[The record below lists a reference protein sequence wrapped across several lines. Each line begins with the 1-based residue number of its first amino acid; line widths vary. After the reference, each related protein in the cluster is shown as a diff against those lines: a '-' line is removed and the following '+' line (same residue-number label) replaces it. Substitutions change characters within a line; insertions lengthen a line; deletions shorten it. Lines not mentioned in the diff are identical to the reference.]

1 MTATP
6 AIPAALRGAVA
17 PFLRA
22 FIGALPPILVTGAL
36 RWSVDDALV
45 IEIDT
50 DGGVVFATFAR
61 ETGDDD
67 DDGAAFTAT
76 IGWGADHGDDED
88 DGEPEEAH
96 TLAAADP
103 AALGAALAALV
114 PGDRPEGDDTYDG
127 EGDDGEPAPWAARDF
142 LAVFLGEIPEAP
154 IGDVDGAGIAGP
166 WLVSIP
172 GAPLVEFGAAEDD
185 DEGPLGPAWEAIVN
199 REDADGCV
207 PAWIGDDPREIAI
220 EAARAFAR
228 ALTGAR

>member
-6 AIPAALRGAVA
+6 AIPASLRGAVA

-22 FIGALPPILVTGAL
+22 FIGALPPIAVTGAL

-50 DGGVVFATFAR
+50 GGGVVFATFAR
-61 ETGDDD
+61 ETGDDGD
-67 DDGAAFTAT
+67 RATFTGT

-88 DGEPEEAH
+88 GDEPQAAH

-103 AALGAALAALV
+103 AALGAALGALV
-114 PGDRPEGDDTYDG
+114 PGDRPETSEDYDG
-127 EGDDGEPAPWAARDF
+127 EGDGEPAPWAARDF

-154 IGDVDGAGIAGP
+154 IGDVDGAGITGP

-172 GAPLVEFGAAEDD
+172 GAPLVEFGAYNE
-185 DEGPLGPAWEAIVN
+185 EGPLGPAWEAIVN

-207 PAWIGDDPREIAI
+207 PAWVGDDPREIGI

>member
-1 MTATP
+1 MPATL
-6 AIPAALRGAVA
+6 AIPASLRGAVA

-22 FIGALPPILVTGAL
+22 FIGALPPIAVTGAL

-45 IEIDT
+45 VEIDT
-50 DGGVVFATFAR
+50 DGGVVFATVAR

-67 DDGAAFTAT
+67 GDRATFTGT

-88 DGEPEEAH
+88 GEPEGAH

-114 PGDRPEGDDTYDG
+114 PGDRPETSEDYDG

-154 IGDVDGAGIAGP
+154 IGDVDGAGITGP

-172 GAPLVEFGAAEDD
+172 GAPLVEFGAYNE
-185 DEGPLGPAWEAIVN
+185 EGPLGPAWEAIVN
-199 REDADGCV
+199 AEDADGCV
-207 PAWIGDDPREIAI
+207 PAWVGDDPREIGV

>member
-1 MTATP
+1 MTATL
-6 AIPAALRGAVA
+6 AIPASIRGAVA

-22 FIGALPPILVTGAL
+22 FIGALPPIAVTGAL
-36 RWSVDDALV
+36 RWSVEGEALV
-45 IEIDT
+45 VEIDT
-50 DGGVVFATFAR
+50 GGGVVFATFTR

-67 DDGAAFTAT
+67 DDGAAFTGT
-76 IGWGADHGDDED
+76 IGWGADHGDDDE

-103 AALGAALAALV
+103 AALGAALGALV
-114 PGDRPEGDDTYDG
+114 PGDRPETSEDYDG

-142 LAVFLGEIPEAP
+142 LATLIGEIPEAP
-154 IGDVDGAGIAGP
+154 IGDVDGAGITGP

-172 GAPLVEFGAAEDD
+172 GAPLVEFGAYNE
-185 DEGPLGPAWEAIVN
+185 EGPLGPAWEAIVN

-207 PAWIGDDPREIAI
+207 PAWVGDDPREIAI